1 MSMPG
6 LSGPFSAYNRAGK
19 LMFFLKT
26 IDRYI
31 LAELL
36 KPFVAGVVAFLII
49 MISNTLYIFMELIV
63 KNNIDGW
70 TVTQMLLYSL
80 PAIVVVTL
88 PVAYMFA
95 TLLALGRLG
104 RDSEII
110 ALRACGV
117 SLTRC
122 IAPVIIVSLLI
133 SGVGYWLNES
143 VVPWANRQTVEV
155 IKVMLRKKPLQAV
168 KAKQFLNSDKRNFY
182 VGEVDREQGILSE
195 MYVIDQSKGGFPQLI
210 QAEKAVR
217 KDTKW
222 ELRDGI
228 VRKLDTQGY
237 IDHEI
242 RFKRMEIEMNINSD
256 SVFPNQLDVR
266 QLASGDARKLIEDKR
281 AQGQNTNRDEVD
293 YHNKFSLPLATFFT
307 ILLAAPIGIRF
318 SKMGNY
324 FGVAI
329 SIALVFIWYVTYSM
343 FSNLGITGQVPP
355 FLAAWVQNLAFGGVG
370 LILLVQMQGVNLLW
384 PVQMLGKLLWL
395 PFALILKPF
404 RRRKLPGPP
413 PQAG

>member
-1 MSMPG
+1 
-6 LSGPFSAYNRAGK
+6 
-19 LMFFLKT
+19 MFFLKT

>member
-1 MSMPG
+1 MLMLS
-6 LSGPFSAYNRAGK
+6 LSGPFSAYNRAGN

-133 SGVGYWLNES
+133 SGLGYWLNES

-168 KAKQFLNSDKRNFY
+168 KSKQFLNSDKRNFY

-384 PVQMLGKLLWL
+384 PVQLLGKLLWL
-395 PFALILKPF
+395 PFALLLKPF
-404 RRRKLPGPP
+404 RRRKP

>member
-1 MSMPG
+1 
-6 LSGPFSAYNRAGK
+6 
-19 LMFFLKT
+19 MFFLKT

-133 SGVGYWLNES
+133 SGLGYWLNES

-168 KAKQFLNSDKRNFY
+168 KSKQFLNSDKRNFY

-384 PVQMLGKLLWL
+384 PVQLLGKLLWL
-395 PFALILKPF
+395 PFALLLKPF
-404 RRRKLPGPP
+404 RRRKP

>member
-1 MSMPG
+1 
-6 LSGPFSAYNRAGK
+6 
-19 LMFFLKT
+19 MFFLK
-26 IDRYI
+26 IVDRYI
-31 LAELL
+31 LNELL

-133 SGVGYWLNES
+133 SGLGYWLNES

-168 KAKQFLNSDKRNFY
+168 KPKQFLNSDKRNFY
-182 VGEVDREQGILSE
+182 VGEVDREQGILRE

-210 QAEKAVR
+210 QAEQAVR

-370 LILLVQMQGVNLLW
+370 LILLIQMQGVNVLW
-384 PVQMLGKLLWL
+384 PVQLILKLLWL
-395 PFALILKPF
+395 PVALPLKLL
-404 RRRKLPGPP
+404 RRPKPP
-413 PQAG
+413 AVPPVG